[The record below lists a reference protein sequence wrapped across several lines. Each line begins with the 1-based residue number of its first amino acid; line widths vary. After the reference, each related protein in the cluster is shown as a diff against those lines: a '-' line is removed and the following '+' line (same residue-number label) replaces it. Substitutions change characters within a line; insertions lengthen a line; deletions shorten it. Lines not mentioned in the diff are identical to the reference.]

1 MPYNSHYVKGKG
13 AYLLNRCSVCGNSFR
28 SRYRGKKTAFCKKC
42 KKDTDK
48 QESEPSSCSL
58 YMFLEKVRNYEPFIY
73 EMIKMMDIRI
83 VIFNEMFEGYYFSN
97 YTGISKVGK
106 YSLFPNN
113 KRFLN
118 IRYNTRICDYFIRN
132 KERLGI
138 RSSQNS
144 DTKIDIISSSIP
156 LVYLPYF
163 TINYKYK
170 RLDDAHGSKTIIEE
184 EVLIDYDYYEL
195 CLMRR
200 IFNKEFNTYFNPK
213 VGGLE
218 CLTKPK

>member
-13 AYLLNRCSVCGNSFR
+13 AYLFNRCSVCGNGFR

-58 YMFLEKVRNYEPFIY
+58 YMFLEKIRNYEPFIY
-73 EMIKMMDIRI
+73 EMIKMMDTRI
-83 VIFNEMFEGYYFSN
+83 VIFNEIFGRYYFSN
-97 YTGISKVGK
+97 YPEISKVGK
-106 YSLFPNN
+106 YRPSPNY
-113 KRFLN
+113 LN
-118 IRYNTRICDYFIRN
+118 IRYNTRVCDYFIRN
-132 KERLGI
+132 KERLEV
-138 RSSQNS
+138 RSTQNS
-144 DTKIDIISSSIP
+144 DTKIDIIPTSIP
-156 LVYLPYF
+156 LAYLPYF
-163 TINYKYK
+163 TINYKFKHLY
-170 RLDDAHGSKTIIEE
+170 DDYGNCSKTIIEE
-184 EVLIDYDYYEL
+184 EVFIDYDYYEL
-195 CLMRR
+195 CLLRR